1 MEKPITREQGEH
13 QMHRILESAE
23 EAKTFSDIAKVLIDH
38 AGKYVLT
45 DSDSNLA
52 CRQEAEKRLSLMLE
66 YCCLNEQPVASY
78 ILLRILK
85 ESETNK
91 DLMNTFQYDYSNE
104 FERSVNEVLC
114 ACLNYYVDLGN
125 VLWGEEVMDNVD

>member
-1 MEKPITREQGEH
+1 MEKPITRKQGEH

-45 DSDSNLA
+45 DSDANLA
-52 CRQEAEKRLSLMLE
+52 YRQEAEKRLSLMLE
-66 YCCLNEQPVASY
+66 YCCLNEQPIASY
-78 ILLRILK
+78 ILIRILK

-91 DLMNTFQYDYSNE
+91 DLMNTFQYN
-104 FERSVNEVLC
+104 
-114 ACLNYYVDLGN
+114 
-125 VLWGEEVMDNVD
+125 